1 MLGLSVITHL
11 HKMLNSITLQY
22 IVLTTSQDNPQSF
35 IQIKVQFIIW
45 HVFGQNINIYGYIL
59 CLDMQKSVFIFYYYI
74 SCWSLKS
81 NMKDIVNRKRPRRL
95 CILSFKMQ
103 CHSLKKFMIL
113 HPRMYKAFVNFAEN
127 ELNFLYF
134 ACLRAVIKQSYDS
147 NIFMT
152 KEPLFLNG
160 I

>member
-1 MLGLSVITHL
+1 
-11 HKMLNSITLQY
+11 
-22 IVLTTSQDNPQSF
+22 
-35 IQIKVQFIIW
+35 
-45 HVFGQNINIYGYIL
+45 
-59 CLDMQKSVFIFYYYI
+59 
-74 SCWSLKS
+74 
-81 NMKDIVNRKRPRRL
+81 
-95 CILSFKMQ
+95 
-103 CHSLKKFMIL
+103 MIL

-147 NIFMT
+147 DIFMT

>member
-1 MLGLSVITHL
+1 
-11 HKMLNSITLQY
+11 MLNSIKPQY
-22 IVLTTSQDNPQSF
+22 IILIISQDNRTF
-35 IQIKVQFIIW
+35 RLKYW
-45 HVFGQNINIYGYIL
+45 YFGHIL
-59 CLDMQKSVFIFYYYI
+59 CLDMQKNVFIFYYYI
-74 SCWSLKS
+74 SCSSLKR
-81 NMKDIVNRKRPRRL
+81 NMKAIVNRKRPRRL

-103 CHSLKKFMIL
+103 YHSLKKFIIL

-152 KEPLFLNG
+152 KEPRFLNG

>member
-1 MLGLSVITHL
+1 MLRLSVFTHL
-11 HKMLNSITLQY
+11 HKMLNLIT
-22 IVLTTSQDNPQSF
+22 PQCIARRHF
-35 IQIKVQFIIW
+35 IQIKVKFIKW
-45 HVFGQNINIYGYIL
+45 HVFEWIL
-59 CLDMQKSVFIFYYYI
+59 IFWPHFMFRYAEKCFIFYYYN
-74 SCWSLKS
+74 SCRSLKS
-81 NMKDIVNRKRPRRL
+81 NMKAIVNRKRPRRL

-103 CHSLKKFMIL
+103 YHSLKKFIIL

-152 KEPLFLNG
+152 KEPLFING

>member
-1 MLGLSVITHL
+1 MLGLSVFTHL
-11 HKMLNSITLQY
+11 HKMLNSITPQY
-22 IVLTTSQDNPQSF
+22 IVLTISSAFHTNKSKIHQMTCF
-35 IQIKVQFIIW
+35 RI
-45 HVFGQNINIYGYIL
+45 NINILATFYVQI
-59 CLDMQKSVFIFYYYI
+59 CRKMFFIFYYYI
-74 SCWSLKS
+74 SCSSLKR
-81 NMKDIVNRKRPRRL
+81 NMKAIVNRKRPRRL

-103 CHSLKKFMIL
+103 YHSLKKFIIL

-152 KEPLFLNG
+152 KEPLFING